1 MHLEMDLGSCLS
13 FSYIDVSEAGCKMC
27 YLWLK
32 SFNAG
37 NAGTI
42 HMGRTG
48 MVFPVGGADL

>member
-13 FSYIDVSEAGCKMC
+13 FSYIDVSEAGCRMC

-42 HMGRTG
+42 HMGRTR